1 MSDMTHFS
9 SRVERI
15 ATRPTA
21 DLQTFHHILQKSG
34 SHFGPLFN
42 WLNSRSC
49 FNSHFEGVAS
59 EVCPRR
65 HVVLTATFHF
75 VCVTWKRAKCFLK
88 QNDWPLP
95 ILKMNWWEIRFG
107 RANKSATVDQSYSF
121 PLTPGCL
128 DGSGV
133 PTGFRKAPEC
143 GVPNRWFK

>member
-88 QNDWPLP
+88 QNDWPIP
-95 ILKMNWWEIRFG
+95 ILKMKLVGNQIREGQQKCHSGPIIFVPS
-107 RANKSATVDQSYSF
+107 N
-121 PLTPGCL
+121 
-128 DGSGV
+128 SGV
-133 PTGFRKAPEC
+133 PRRFRRAH
-143 GVPNRWFK
+143 GI